1 MKNNK
6 AQDNISKDSRE
17 LALHYMK
24 TLVDVARESFLI
36 LDAKL
41 QVVSVSPTFYE
52 NFHVSPEQTENK
64 FVYELGNGQWN
75 IPDLRNLLEEI
86 LPQKKVVKNYEVV
99 HDFET
104 IGERIILLNA
114 RQVDSVQLI
123 ILAIEDI
130 TIRRDLEKKL
140 AEYTKGL
147 EDKVRERTEE
157 LSNRIKELEEL
168 NKSMIGREIK
178 MVELKKEIEELKKK
192 Q

>member
-1 MKNNK
+1 M
-6 AQDNISKDSRE
+6 
-17 LALHYMK
+17 
-24 TLVDVARESFLI
+24 I

-75 IPDLRNLLEEI
+75 IPDLRSLLEEI

-104 IGERIILLNA
+104 IGERIILLNS

>member
-75 IPDLRNLLEEI
+75 IPDLRSLLEEI